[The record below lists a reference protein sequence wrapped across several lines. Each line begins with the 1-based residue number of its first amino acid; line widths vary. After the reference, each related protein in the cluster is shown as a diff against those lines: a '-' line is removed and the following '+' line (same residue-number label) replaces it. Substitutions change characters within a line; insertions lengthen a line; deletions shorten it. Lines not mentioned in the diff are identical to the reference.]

1 MRTKVCSS
9 RPTAEHDVWQR
20 RCEAMPRRSPAT
32 DGPSGP
38 HPDGLFEKAGGEVT
52 TKPLGSRAAKSTVG
66 GPTSA
71 MPRIP
76 PPLPEEDELDQDD
89 RREEQRFA
97 APVLFGPLLGI
108 VVGGPRVVGWVG
120 VG

>member
-1 MRTKVCSS
+1 
-9 RPTAEHDVWQR
+9 
-20 RCEAMPRRSPAT
+20 
-32 DGPSGP
+32 
-38 HPDGLFEKAGGEVT
+38 
-52 TKPLGSRAAKSTVG
+52 
-66 GPTSA
+66 

-108 VVGGPRVVGWVG
+108 VVGALLLMTLLAFGVKINDWLRSAILYAFMLVLGPFAIYRLSKARPDWVETG
-120 VG
+120 LVDDPNEEPRPPA